1 MKHSTWYIIGFAVV
15 IGICAS
21 AFIIAPSGTF
31 GGSDDQGPEKILQID
46 PNYVVWFHSLW
57 TPPPETESLLFAVQA
72 AIGASIIFW
81 FVGNEHGKK
90 TALAGI
96 EAQKLKAVQDEAIRK
111 DSTTESK
118 KGVI

>member
-1 MKHSTWYIIGFAVV
+1 MKHNTWYIIGFAMVV
-15 IGICAS
+15 IICAS
-21 AFIIAPSGTF
+21 AFIISPSGTF

-81 FVGNEHGKK
+81 FIGNEHGKK
-90 TALAGI
+90 TALANMNA
-96 EAQKLKAVQDEAIRK
+96 EKLKAALDEAIRK
-111 DSTTESK
+111 ESTTETRK
-118 KGVI
+118 V

>member
-1 MKHSTWYIIGFAVV
+1 MKRRTWYILGFAII

-21 AFIIAPSGTF
+21 AFIISPSGTF

-72 AIGASIIFW
+72 AIGASIIGF
-81 FVGNEHGKK
+81 FIGNERGKRV
-90 TALAGI
+90 TI
-96 EAQKLKAVQDEAIRK
+96 EKMEKLKAASTDVGK
-111 DSTTESK
+111 DTQTEK
-118 KGVI
+118 KTGSG

>member
-1 MKHSTWYIIGFAVV
+1 MKRRTWYIIGFALV

-21 AFIIAPSGTF
+21 AFIISPNGSF

-72 AIGASIIFW
+72 AIGASIIGF
-81 FVGNEHGKK
+81 FIGNERGKRI
-90 TALAGI
+90 TI
-96 EAQKLKAVQDEAIRK
+96 EKIEKLKAASSDVGKNEP
-111 DSTTESK
+111 TEK
-118 KGVI
+118 KTGSR